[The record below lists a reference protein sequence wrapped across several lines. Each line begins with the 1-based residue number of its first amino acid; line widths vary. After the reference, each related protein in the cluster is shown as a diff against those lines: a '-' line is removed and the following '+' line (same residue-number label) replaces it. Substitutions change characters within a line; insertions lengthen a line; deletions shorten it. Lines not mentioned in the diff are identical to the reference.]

1 MRKAITW
8 LLTVAMILS
17 VAIVP
22 VSAASM
28 TIKAEAVGDVDL
40 AAGTTFD
47 VDVTIE
53 GNPGIVVTAFTVDWD
68 KTALKMTDFKFGSLL
83 PNNGSA
89 SIGDG
94 DTGTY
99 AAVFGNDTVATNYEG
114 DGTLA
119 TMTFEILDT
128 ATAGT
133 KNFSLSYVVDEY
145 DTMNVDM
152 DLVEV
157 TFVNGS
163 VNLVGAHV
171 HDADPAYTPMVPAT
185 CTSTGTEAYYT
196 CTGCGKLFKD
206 AACTQAIEAPVTIPM
221 TEHTWDG
228 GTETTPAT
236 CSAEGV
242 MTYECTVCHT
252 TKTEPIDKLA
262 HTPED
267 IPAVPATCTSTG
279 LTAGVKCSVCGEI
292 ITAQDIVPMI
302 EHTWDG
308 GTETTPATCS
318 AEGVMTY
325 ECTVCH
331 TTKTEP
337 IDKLAH
343 TPEDIPAVAPTC
355 TEAGKTAGVK
365 CSVCGEIITAP
376 TDVDALGHD
385 WDAGVVTTPA
395 TETEDGVMTYT
406 CNRCG
411 VTKTEVIPKLVCD
424 HATLTPTAAV
434 EATCTAEG
442 NIAYWTCDNCGRI
455 FSDAEATTEIT
466 LAETVIEKI
475 AHTPAEA
482 VKENEVAATCTAEGS
497 YDEVVYCSVCGTE
510 ISRTAKT
517 VEKTAHTW
525 GEWTVTK
532 EATYDEEGSREH
544 TCSVCGTKE
553 TEVIPKKTHSSGK
566 DKDTTPA
573 VELVTYKDQFKDVS
587 KDDYFYEPVKWAFE
601 KEITAGVTEDLFGVG
616 QGCTRAH
623 VVTFLWAAAGKN
635 EVSTEIPF
643 TDVAKDAY
651 YAKAVAWAYSKG
663 ITAGTSVDAFSP
675 DVTITRAQ
683 AITMLW
689 VYMGCPEAA
698 EAATFTDVPADAY
711 YAKAVAWALE
721 KGVTAGKTA
730 TTFAPNDTCTREQI
744 VTFLAIGSN

>member
-1 MRKAITW
+1 MKKVISLITCIAM
-8 LLTVAMILS
+8 LMAFAVPVFAEGLTVTATKDPSEAVKPGDS
-17 VAIVP
+17 VTITLHVTADSVKSG
-22 VSAASM
+22 SAAVTLSDKVTVTSGTVSVPGSM
-28 TIKAEAVGDVDL
+28 LASYDSSKNKAAYNFMAASAVDTDYLVLLVQVADD
-40 AAGTTFD
+40 ATADQT
-47 VDVTIE
+47 VTIE
-53 GNPGIVVTAFTVDWD
+53 SVVKLADKSELKETTVVTIAVDV
-68 KTALKMTDFKFGSLL
+68 
-83 PNNGSA
+83 P
-89 SIGDG
+89 
-94 DTGTY
+94 
-99 AAVFGNDTVATNYEG
+99 
-114 DGTLA
+114 
-119 TMTFEILDT
+119 
-128 ATAGT
+128 
-133 KNFSLSYVVDEY
+133 
-145 DTMNVDM
+145 
-152 DLVEV
+152 
-157 TFVNGS
+157 
-163 VNLVGAHV
+163 HV
-171 HDADPAYTPMVPAT
+171 HDADPAYTPEVPAT
-185 CTSTGTEAYYT
+185 CSSTGTEAYYT

-206 AACTQAIEAPVTIPM
+206 AACTQEIEAPVTIPM
-221 TEHTWDG
+221 T
-228 GTETTPAT
+228 
-236 CSAEGV
+236 
-242 MTYECTVCHT
+242 
-252 TKTEPIDKLA
+252 
-262 HTPED
+262 
-267 IPAVPATCTSTG
+267 
-279 LTAGVKCSVCGEI
+279 
-292 ITAQDIVPMI
+292 

-376 TDVDALGHD
+376 TDVEALGHD
-385 WDAGVVTTPA
+385 WNAGEVTTPA

-411 VTKTEVIPKLVCD
+411 DTKTEVIPKLVCD
-424 HATLTPTAAV
+424 HASLTPTAAV

-517 VEKTAHTW
+517 IEKTAHTW

-623 VVTFLWAAAGKN
+623 VVTFLWAAAGKM
-635 EVSTEIPF
+635 EVSTEVPF
-643 TDVAKDAY
+643 ADVAKDAY

-663 ITAGTSVDAFSP
+663 ITAGTSADAFSP
-675 DVTITRAQ
+675 DLTITRAQ

-689 VYMGCPEAA
+689 VYMGCPEAV